1 MNVTVQHRHGSKSLQ
16 GRQCACAV
24 VRPPPPLGVDRPER
38 NMRKHDD
45 RRAALQLRDVLLEP
59 LELLVA
65 KVPESTR
72 FEVDHIDQ
80 PDEVHTV
87 LVEAVPPR
95 ALRSLAKPRQVAP
108 PVVLQDVVLAGNI
121 EDGY

>member
-1 MNVTVQHRHGSKSLQ
+1 
-16 GRQCACAV
+16 
-24 VRPPPPLGVDRPER
+24 
-38 NMRKHDD
+38 MRKHDD
-45 RRAALQLRDVLLEP
+45 RRAARQVRDILLEP
-59 LELLVA
+59 FELLAA
-65 KVPESTR
+65 KRPESTR
-72 FEVDHIDQ
+72 LEVDHIDQ

-95 ALRSLAKPRQVAP
+95 ALRPLAKPRQVAP